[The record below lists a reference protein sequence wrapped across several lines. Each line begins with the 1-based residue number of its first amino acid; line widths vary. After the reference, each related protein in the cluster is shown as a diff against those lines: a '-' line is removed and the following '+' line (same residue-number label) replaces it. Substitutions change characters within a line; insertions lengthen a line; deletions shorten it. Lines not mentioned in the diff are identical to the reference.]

1 MARAG
6 EELTATLMNRDVV
19 RIEGTVEWT
28 IQPAEGGCYVGICD
42 SLGLT
47 LQADTW
53 ADMTDEI
60 GNVQA
65 TLFRDL
71 CAEGELDQFLTA
83 HGWRAIGDVYEGA
96 VFDLP
101 FLPQLVA
108 ASDDS
113 ASLSR

>member
-6 EELTATLMNRDVV
+6 EELTTTLMNRDVV

-53 ADMTDEI
+53 ADMMDEI
-60 GNVQA
+60 GDVQA
-65 TLFRDL
+65 ALFRDL
-71 CAEGELDQFLTA
+71 CAEGELDRFLSA
-83 HGWRAIGDVYEGA
+83 RGWRAIGDVYEGA

-108 ASDDS
+108 AADDS